1 MTPASQPHSWHSM
14 SAQKGCCIH
23 PSLHIVQRQVECGIS
38 LFSKEHDSQELSGQN
53 PSKRE
58 QKAPAALIDFAERF
72 LVSNSE
78 SISLSVLELKIFLV
92 LFFFIY
98 LLLQIIKNIG
108 ESVAGGSHRLQQK
121 YHSYHGDS
129 TLESPSPEED
139 PPKSQPKASSMPW
152 ENLSVEDRRS
162 STFLLLRA
170 FSSFLA
176 IVTSY
181 RKMALITPCGVTI
194 LMT

>member
-23 PSLHIVQRQVECGIS
+23 PSLHIEQCQVECGIS

-98 LLLQIIKNIG
+98 LLLQIIKDIG

-121 YHSYHGDS
+121 NNSYHGESMLDFPR
-129 TLESPSPEED
+129 LEEPG
-139 PPKSQPKASSMPW
+139 SSKFHPRELSMSS
-152 ENLSVEDRRS
+152 ENFVVEDLVFFS
-162 STFLLLRA
+162 LLRA